1 MYFGSRWSDYISI
14 IHNSEK
20 LPVLLKLIQTI
31 TPTAFLIVDLW
42 PCRPMKNDL
51 RICNDQPGLRYNT
64 VCCPRSIK
72 TVQWC
77 MAHRHHWAALIL
89 GAQQAVLHLKIL
101 LTINIRIY
109 YHPCNTSP
117 TAIFSQRNEKISR
130 TVSTAPHKCNTLKSH
145 RSYWIRKS

>member
-1 MYFGSRWSDYISI
+1 MKIIDVFRLKMEWLYIYYPQQWKATSLVETDTD
-14 IHNSEK
+14 NN
-20 LPVLLKLIQTI
+20 
-31 TPTAFLIVDLW
+31 PTAFLIVDLW

-77 MAHRHHWAALIL
+77 MAHRHHWTALIL
-89 GAQQAVLHLKIL
+89 GAQQTVLHLL

-130 TVSTAPHKCNTLKSH
+130 TVSTAPHKCNTYHNS
-145 RSYWIRKS
+145 S